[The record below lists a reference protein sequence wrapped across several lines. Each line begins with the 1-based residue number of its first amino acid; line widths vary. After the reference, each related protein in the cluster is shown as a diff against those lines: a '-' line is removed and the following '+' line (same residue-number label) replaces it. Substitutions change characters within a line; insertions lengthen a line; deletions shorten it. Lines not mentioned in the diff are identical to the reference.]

1 MDVEVSERI
10 ESNNLLLNRFL
21 LENDINP
28 IEYNWE
34 MYFEKFITDNKIEF
48 INNPPRLSLDF
59 YSGFTVKSN
68 YTTAIFINSKMVL
81 ARQRFSAAHETDHII
96 YDFDEN
102 KPTQK
107 FFNVEENTAF
117 YTKEELAVET
127 LANTGAGVKML
138 PDITIVKFL
147 ETDIS
152 FYKMAD
158 VLGMSFPAL
167 YTRLVQFCQ
176 TTLNINGSSA
186 SNMIKRFQNNKDD
199 KYFINQRLS
208 GWGSTKKKEIEY
220 AYQNSL

>member
-10 ESNNLLLNRFL
+10 ESNNLLINRFL

-34 MYFEKFITDNKIEF
+34 MYFEKFIIDRKVEF

-68 YTTAIFINSKMVL
+68 YTTAIFINPNMVK
-81 ARQRFSAAHETDHII
+81 ARQRFSAAHETDHIT
-96 YDFDEN
+96 YDFDDTQ
-102 KPTQK
+102 PTQK
-107 FFNVEENTAF
+107 FFNIEENTAF
-117 YTKEELAVET
+117 YTKEELEVEA
-127 LANTGAGVKML
+127 LANAGAGVKML
-138 PDITIVKFL
+138 PDITIVKFM

-158 VLGMSFPAL
+158 VLGLSYPAL

-176 TTLNINGSSA
+176 LTLNISGSLA
-186 SNMIKRFQNNKDD
+186 SSLIQRFQNNKND

-208 GWGSTKKKEIEY
+208 GWGCTKKKEIEY

>member
-21 LENDINP
+21 LENDIDP

-34 MYFEKFITDNKIEF
+34 MYFSKFIADNKIEF

-102 KPTQK
+102 
-107 FFNVEENTAF
+107 TAF
-117 YTKEELAVET
+117 YTKEELAVER
-127 LANTGAGVKML
+127 LANVGAGVKML
-138 PDITIVKFL
+138 PDITIVKFM

-158 VLGMSFPAL
+158 ALGMSFPAL
-167 YTRLVQFCQ
+167 YTRLMQFCQ

-186 SNMIKRFQNNKDD
+186 SNLIQRFQNNKDD

>member
-1 MDVEVSERI
+1 MDFELSERI
-10 ESNNLLLNRFL
+10 ENNNLLINRFL

-34 MYFEKFITDNKIEF
+34 MYFEKFITDRKVEF
-48 INNPPRLSLDF
+48 INTPPRLSIDF
-59 YSGFTVKSN
+59 YSGFTVKSK
-68 YTTAIFINSKMVL
+68 YTTAIFINPNMVK

-96 YDFDEN
+96 YDFDDSQ
-102 KPTQK
+102 PTQK

-117 YTKEELAVET
+117 YTKEELAVER
-127 LANTGAGVKML
+127 LANVGAGVKML
-138 PDITIVKFL
+138 PDITIVKFM

-152 FYKMAD
+152 FYKLAD
-158 VLGMSFPAL
+158 ALGMSFPAL

-186 SNMIKRFQNNKDD
+186 SNLIQRFQNNKDD

-208 GWGSTKKKEIEY
+208 GWGSAKKKEIEY

>member
-10 ESNNLLLNRFL
+10 ESNNLLINRFL

-34 MYFEKFITDNKIEF
+34 IYFEKFITDRKIEF
-48 INNPPRLSLDF
+48 INNPPKLSLDF

-68 YTTAIFINSKMVL
+68 YTTAIFINPSMVKS
-81 ARQRFSAAHETDHII
+81 RQRFSAAHESDHII
-96 YDFDEN
+96 YDFDDN
-102 KPTQK
+102 QATQK
-107 FFNVEENTAF
+107 FFNVEENTTF
-117 YTKEELAVET
+117 YTEEELKIEA
-127 LANTGAGVKML
+127 LANAGAGVKML
-138 PDITIVKFL
+138 PDITIVKFM

-158 VLGMSFPAL
+158 VLGLSYPAL

-186 SNMIKRFQNNKDD
+186 SSLVQRFQNNKND

-208 GWGSTKKKEIEY
+208 GWGSTKKKEIVY
-220 AYQNSL
+220 AFQNSI

>member
-21 LENDINP
+21 LENDIDP

-34 MYFEKFITDNKIEF
+34 MYFSKFIADNKIEF

-96 YDFDEN
+96 YDF
-102 KPTQK
+102 
-107 FFNVEENTAF
+107 EENTAF
-117 YTKEELAVET
+117 YTKEELAVER
-127 LANTGAGVKML
+127 LANVGAGVKML
-138 PDITIVKFL
+138 PDITIVKFM

-158 VLGMSFPAL
+158 ALGMSFPAL
-167 YTRLVQFCQ
+167 YTRLMQFCQ

-186 SNMIKRFQNNKDD
+186 SNLIQRFQNNKDD